1 MSAEKWKEHFRSMA
15 EGNAPPEKIYILNQR
30 GRGLGHSRKGK
41 IVYHLE
47 GKISA
52 PRAMITPIAQ
62 GLVQAKSRITRRK
75 GIKRKTNPE
84 APPYNHGLKTCFK
97 WLKEHGVVEFVGPL
111 MSDICNQDRL
121 ILPGVDI
128 DIKLWPT

>member
-15 EGNAPPEKIYILNQR
+15 EGNSPPLKIYVLNQR

-52 PRAMITPIAQ
+52 PRAMITPVAQ
-62 GLVQAKSRITRRK
+62 GLVQAKSKITKRK
-75 GIKRKTNPE
+75 GIKKGHKLLVAERLHT
-84 APPYNHGLKTCFK
+84 
-97 WLKEHGVVEFVGPL
+97 VVE
-111 MSDICNQDRL
+111 
-121 ILPGVDI
+121 
-128 DIKLWPT
+128 

>member
-15 EGNAPPEKIYILNQR
+15 EGNAPPEKIYVLNQR

-41 IVYHLE
+41 IVYRIE

-52 PRAMITPIAQ
+52 PCAMITPIAQ

-75 GIKRKTNPE
+75 GIKRKSAILLAE
-84 APPYNHGLKTCFK
+84 
-97 WLKEHGVVEFVGPL
+97 
-111 MSDICNQDRL
+111 RL
-121 ILPGVDI
+121 H
-128 DIKLWPT
+128 KLEQ

>member
-15 EGNAPPEKIYILNQR
+15 EGNAPPEKIYVLNQR

-41 IVYHLE
+41 IVYRLE

-52 PRAMITPIAQ
+52 PRAMITPVAQ

-75 GIKRKTNPE
+75 GIKRKTATTSRRKVARTRRVKVKPKRQIKKK
-84 APPYNHGLKTCFK
+84 KTTRK
-97 WLKEHGVVEFVGPL
+97 KKQTRRR
-111 MSDICNQDRL
+111 DIF
-121 ILPGVDI
+121 G
-128 DIKLWPT
+128 

>member
-1 MSAEKWKEHFRSMA
+1 MSAEKWKEHFHSMA
-15 EGNAPPEKIYILNQR
+15 EGNAPPEKIYVLNQR

-52 PRAMITPIAQ
+52 PHAMITPIGQ

-75 GIKRKTNPE
+75 GIKRKTPVTHRRKVTR
-84 APPYNHGLKTCFK
+84 AKRQIKKKKTTRK
-97 WLKEHGVVEFVGPL
+97 KKQTRRR
-111 MSDICNQDRL
+111 DIF
-121 ILPGVDI
+121 G
-128 DIKLWPT
+128 

>member
-1 MSAEKWKEHFRSMA
+1 M
-15 EGNAPPEKIYILNQR
+15 NQR

-41 IVYHLE
+41 IVYRLE

-75 GIKRKTNPE
+75 GIVRVPR
-84 APPYNHGLKTCFK
+84 
-97 WLKEHGVVEFVGPL
+97 VGPPL
-111 MSDICNQDRL
+111 HWGPLGI
-121 ILPGVDI
+121 
-128 DIKLWPT
+128 

>member
-15 EGNAPPEKIYILNQR
+15 EGNAPPEKIYVLYQR
-30 GRGLGHSRKGK
+30 RRGLGHSRKEK
-41 IVYHLE
+41 IVYCLE

-75 GIKRKTNPE
+75 GIKRKTATPSHRKVTR
-84 APPYNHGLKTCFK
+84 ARRVKVKPKRQIKKKKTK
-97 WLKEHGVVEFVGPL
+97 TPRKKKQTRHK
-111 MSDICNQDRL
+111 DIF
-121 ILPGVDI
+121 G
-128 DIKLWPT
+128 

>member
-1 MSAEKWKEHFRSMA
+1 MSAEKWKEHFHSMA
-15 EGNAPPEKIYILNQR
+15 EGNAPPEKIYVLNQR

-52 PRAMITPIAQ
+52 PRAMITPVAQ

-75 GIKRKTNPE
+75 AIKRK
-84 APPYNHGLKTCFK
+84 APVSHRRKVTRARGVKVKPKRQIKKKKTLTRK
-97 WLKEHGVVEFVGPL
+97 KKTTRRR
-111 MSDICNQDRL
+111 DIF
-121 ILPGVDI
+121 G
-128 DIKLWPT
+128 

>member
-15 EGNAPPEKIYILNQR
+15 EGNSPEKIYVLNQR

-52 PRAMITPIAQ
+52 PVAQ
-62 GLVQAKSRITRRK
+62 GLVQAKSKITRRK
-75 GIKRKTNPE
+75 GIKRRTQTPHRRKVAHSRRVKVKPKRQIKKKKPITRKKKT
-84 APPYNHGLKTCFK
+84 TRCR
-97 WLKEHGVVEFVGPL
+97 
-111 MSDICNQDRL
+111 DIF
-121 ILPGVDI
+121 G
-128 DIKLWPT
+128 